1 MDKRLNIVVFLLF
14 SLSAIVIMGSGDKT
28 ELLFHL
34 LIVSILGFFALY
46 IYHKQT
52 LESFVCDKKVL
63 DDELDGFYKTMIGEE
78 GKAVELKKSE
88 PIIPYDSVEE
98 KDGKLNEFYN
108 ALVKRDPLVEFT
120 EGKRDGKEEYQK
132 DGEFKHFFN
141 SRAKESLKKFTGYDR
156 NTTTISLGAPLD
168 IAIGE
173 YDGVVID
180 AEKYQY
186 RRALIPGFQDC
197 NITTDQTCGPLS
209 APCKGVKIKNPFHV
223 DPEGKEVS
231 LDFGGHR
238 GCDGKPDK
246 LNKSVIGHMKPDE
259 IMSMFSHNK
268 ASPDCCPSTY
278 STSNGCICTTTE
290 QRNMIGGRGN
300 KSPYNH

>member
-52 LESFVCDKKVL
+52 IESFVCDKKVL
-63 DDELDGFYKTMIGEE
+63 DDELDGFYKAMVGEE
-78 GKAVELKKSE
+78 GETVELKKNE
-88 PIIPYDSVEE
+88 PKIPYDSVE
-98 KDGKLNEFYN
+98 KNDGKLNEFYN
-108 ALVKRDPLVEFT
+108 TLVKRDPLVEFT
-120 EGKRDGKEEYQK
+120 EGTRDGKEEYEK
-132 DGEFKHFFN
+132 DGDFKNFFN
-141 SRAKESLKKFTGYDR
+141 SRANESLKKFTGYDR
-156 NTTTISLGAPLD
+156 NATTISLGAPLNS
-168 IAIGE
+168 AIGE

-186 RRALIPGFQDC
+186 RRALMPGVQDC
-197 NITTDQTCGPLS
+197 GVTTDQTCGALS
-209 APCKGVKIKNPFHV
+209 APCSGVKINNPFHV
-223 DPEGKEVS
+223 DPEGREVP
-231 LDFGGHR
+231 LDFGH
-238 GCDGKPDK
+238 DTPDK
-246 LNKSVIGHMKPDE
+246 LNQTVIGHLKPDQV
-259 IMSMFSHNK
+259 MSMFSHNK

-278 STSNGCICTTTE
+278 STSNGCICTTNQ

-300 KSPYNH
+300 QSPYNH